1 MLGVARACRE
11 EVGEGRTQITSGAE
25 LRSLDSEGNGELLQG
40 LEQGREGTVFIFRWR
55 PLATERKKGWNRQEV
70 MVTWAEIGQRG
81 WRKGDQP
88 AFMPQCL

>member
-1 MLGVARACRE
+1 M
-11 EVGEGRTQITSGAE
+11 GEGRTQITSGAV

-40 LEQGREGTVFIFRWR
+40 LEQGREGTVFIVRWH

-88 AFMPQCL
+88 AFMLQCL